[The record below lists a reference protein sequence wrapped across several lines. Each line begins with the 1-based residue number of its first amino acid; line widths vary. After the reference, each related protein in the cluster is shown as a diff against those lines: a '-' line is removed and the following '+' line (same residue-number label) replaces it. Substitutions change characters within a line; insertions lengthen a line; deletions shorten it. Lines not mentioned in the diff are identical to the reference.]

1 MKGLIIHSSLARQD
15 PYLGI
20 SMAFSTED
28 NAEGEKRV
36 FAQTSSDLNPGGYR
50 ALFSLD
56 RRPPPRLDTRGN
68 REITPSKQCTQGLR
82 EERFKVISPLI
93 RSEIPTLDPAVPDF
107 STDHSIPSRVE
118 WLLARLVGGGIA
130 GRRSFHC

>member
-1 MKGLIIHSSLARQD
+1 
-15 PYLGI
+15 
-20 SMAFSTED
+20 MAFSTED

-36 FAQTSSDLNPGGYR
+36 FAQTSSDLNPGEYR

-107 STDHSIPSRVE
+107 STDHSIPSLVE

>member
-36 FAQTSSDLNPGGYR
+36 FAQTSSDLNPGEYR

-107 STDHSIPSRVE
+107 STDHSIPSLVE